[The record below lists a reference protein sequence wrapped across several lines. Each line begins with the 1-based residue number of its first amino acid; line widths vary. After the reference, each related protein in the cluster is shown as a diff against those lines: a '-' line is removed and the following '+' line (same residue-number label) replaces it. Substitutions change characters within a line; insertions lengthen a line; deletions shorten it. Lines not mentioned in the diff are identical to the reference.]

1 MSQSLREQILEAA
14 RAALGSN
21 GTPATGGS
29 FRSRLDQI
37 NQTELPCFDL
47 SPGEE
52 KVQDAE
58 RGTVERTL
66 AFAVRAIVDAGSAEG
81 GVAVDDSAL
90 DPFYV
95 FAVQQLA
102 GGTAN
107 LGGLAWEIAEIGN
120 ATVFQPGGKDLIGLE
135 MNFAAKFFTKRGDPT
150 QKG

>member
-1 MSQSLREQILEAA
+1 MSSIREQILEAI
-14 RAALGSN
+14 RAKLAGS
-21 GTPATGGS
+21 GTPATGGA

-37 NQTELPCFDL
+37 DDSELPCFDV

-52 KVQDAE
+52 KITEAE
-58 RGTVERTL
+58 RNSVLRKMD
-66 AFAVRAIVDAGSAEG
+66 FIVRAIVDAGQAEG
-81 GVAVDDSAL
+81 GAVVDDSAL

-107 LGGLAWEIAEIGN
+107 LDGLAHEIAEIGN
-120 ATVFQPGGKDLIGLE
+120 ATVFQPGGRDLIGLE
-135 MNFAAKFFTKRGDPT
+135 MTFAVEFFTKRGDPS